1 MNELEIRGATAT
13 DFRAVQHLLRA
24 AGLPVDDLAAET
36 MRTFLVAAM
45 GDRIAGLIGLE
56 QYAKTGLLRSLV
68 VSPAFR
74 NAGLGRLL
82 VAALESLA
90 AGLGV
95 RELWL
100 LTIDAE
106 RYFATLGYTVQE
118 RAMTPA
124 SIRRTR
130 EFSSLCPGD
139 AVLMRKKI

>member
-1 MNELEIRGATAT
+1 VSELEIRGATAA
-13 DFRAVQHLLRA
+13 DFPALRRLLQA
-24 AGLPVDDLAAET
+24 AGLPVEDLTADT
-36 MRTFLVAAM
+36 MRTFLVAAI

-56 QYAKTGLLRSLV
+56 QYVKVGLLRSLV

-118 RAMTPA
+118 RAMAPT

-130 EFSSLCPGD
+130 EFAGLCPGD